1 MRVLHDQPVQ
11 QKPQKLLLKSCF
23 KVERG
28 YCHPFKKSCN
38 NHTLWELSW
47 CASQLWTMSVQWYR
61 CFVEDIRIYID
72 VHLLQLS
79 SWFPVQSMPGREHE
93 SMGAF
98 GAMAMGIPHDILRY
112 PYFAKNPK
120 TSLLCAG
127 YHGSLWYPCLVEE
140 DMRLA
145 AMRRVPWGAGRRSWV
160 ALYCGFHRSWRR
172 LHRFQLDGTAWQCH
186 PSHLHPCKPGP
197 AVRRDWREK
206 RRTKMGGGGAK
217 RRGGREWGD

>member
-1 MRVLHDQPVQ
+1 MCLSVVKGVCPVMQ
-11 QKPQKLLLKSCF
+11 VFCERFQDILWCPSLTIEFMVSSAVHVWRKP
-23 KVERG
+23 
-28 YCHPFKKSCN
+28 
-38 NHTLWELSW
+38 W
-47 CASQLWTMSVQWYR
+47 
-61 CFVEDIRIYID
+61 
-72 VHLLQLS
+72 
-79 SWFPVQSMPGREHE
+79 EHE
-93 SMGAF
+93 SLWCH
-98 GAMAMGIPHDILRY
+98 GAMAMGIPHHILWY
-112 PYFAKNPK
+112 PYLAKNPK

-186 PSHLHPCKPGP
+186 PSHPDPWKPGP
-197 AVRRDWREK
+197 AVRRHWREK